1 MNITINE
8 LQEKWNS
15 ISPYTGGFLLVSGNH
30 PLAFHIG
37 YYGEQMC
44 FMVLNTGKKSKINSS
59 KAIHAS
65 CVQTDDNKYALQFLL
80 NYSSLTELFIKLCW
94 DLIDCSKNSPNPVD
108 AIIDRFNAWIRLLQK
123 KGEGLLSSSAQKGLI
138 GELLFLKESIISRG
152 AQISL
157 TAWVGPEGSD
167 QDYLFESEWCE
178 IKATTVA
185 SVSVSISSLQQL
197 DREDFGR
204 LIVYFMDKTT
214 AKGERTVSLPE
225 VVNDVK
231 SILTTQS
238 LIDVFSCKLA
248 MYGYYFKDAERYTE
262 SRYRL
267 AEKRTYEVRT
277 GFPKLTR
284 YNVPNG
290 ILNAVYELDFS
301 SIDQFKI

>member
-1 MNITINE
+1 MTINE

-44 FMVLNTGKKSKINSS
+44 FMVLNTGKRSKINSS

-65 CVQTDDNKYALQFLL
+65 CVQTNDNKYALQFLL

-152 AQISL
+152 AQVSL
-157 TAWVGPEGSD
+157 AAWVGPEGSD

-178 IKATTVA
+178 IKATTIA

-197 DREDFGR
+197 DREDFGKLSKRRKRFTRVMMCVRYRTRKAMTTISLLLQPVLMR
-204 LIVYFMDKTT
+204 LLKT
-214 AKGERTVSLPE
+214 AKEMVGSQFVSLQE
-225 VVNDVK
+225 CQERAR
-231 SILTTQS
+231 L
-238 LIDVFSCKLA
+238 LLA
-248 MYGYYFKDAERYTE
+248 
-262 SRYRL
+262 
-267 AEKRTYEVRT
+267 
-277 GFPKLTR
+277 
-284 YNVPNG
+284 
-290 ILNAVYELDFS
+290 
-301 SIDQFKI
+301 

>member
-1 MNITINE
+1 MNMTINE

-15 ISPYTGGFLLVSGNH
+15 ISPYTGGFLLVSGDH
-30 PLAFHIG
+30 PLSFHVG

-59 KAIHAS
+59 QAIHAT

-80 NYSSLTELFIKLCW
+80 NFSSLTELFIKLCW
-94 DLIDCSKNSPNPVD
+94 DLIDCSKESPNPVD
-108 AIIDRFNAWIRLLQK
+108 AIIERFNAWIRLLQK

-138 GELLFLKESIISRG
+138 GELLFLKESITAHG
-152 AQISL
+152 AQASMI
-157 TAWVGPEGSD
+157 AWVGPEGSD

-185 SVSVSISSLQQL
+185 SVAVSISSLQQL
-197 DREDFGR
+197 DRQDAGR
-204 LIVYFMDKTT
+204 LIVYLLDKTS
-214 AKGERTVSLPE
+214 ANGEHTLSLP
-225 VVNDVK
+225 VAVNDVM
-231 SILTTQS
+231 SVLTTQS

-248 MYGYYFKDAERYTE
+248 MCGYYFKDAERYAE
-262 SRYRL
+262 SKFKFSG
-267 AEKRTYEVRT
+267 KREYAVGA

-284 YNVPNG
+284 SNVPNG

-301 SIDQFKI
+301 SIDQYKI